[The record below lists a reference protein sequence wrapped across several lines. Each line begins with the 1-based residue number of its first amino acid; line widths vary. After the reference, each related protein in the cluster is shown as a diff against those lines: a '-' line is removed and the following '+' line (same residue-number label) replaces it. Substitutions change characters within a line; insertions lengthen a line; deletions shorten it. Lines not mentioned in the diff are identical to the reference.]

1 MIQKRDVNMQ
11 VFDISKRFEQFT
23 NTAREVQF
31 DLNFGL
37 LLLVKCS
44 SLSKTTFLLL
54 GKCSLVRILVS
65 YCSESAIRFGLGF
78 LTARKVHFTI
88 ENHFL
93 VARKVQFAS
102 DWGFSLLGK
111 YISLSKSTFLLL
123 GK

>member
-1 MIQKRDVNMQ
+1 MQ

-65 YCSESAIRFGLGF
+65 YCSESAFHYRKPLSCCSESAIRFGF
-78 LTARKVHFTI
+78 WSLTAQKVHFTV

-93 VARKVQFAS
+93 AARKVKFGS
-102 DWGFSLLGK
+102 DGG
-111 YISLSKSTFLLL
+111 FLLL
-123 GK
+123 RE

>member
-1 MIQKRDVNMQ
+1 MQ

-44 SLSKTTFLLL
+44 SLSKPLS
-54 GKCSLVRILVS
+54 C
-65 YCSESAIRFGLGF
+65 CSESAIRFGFWF
-78 LTARKVHFTI
+78 LTARKVHFTV

-93 VARKVQFAS
+93 AARKVKFGS
-102 DWGFSLLGK
+102 DGG
-111 YISLSKSTFLLL
+111 FLLL
-123 GK
+123 RE